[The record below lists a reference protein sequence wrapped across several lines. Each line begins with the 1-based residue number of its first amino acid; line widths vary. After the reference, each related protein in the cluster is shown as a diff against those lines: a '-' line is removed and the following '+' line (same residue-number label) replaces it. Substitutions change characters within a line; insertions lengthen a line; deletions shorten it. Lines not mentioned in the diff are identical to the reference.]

1 MCTRLGQPSPV
12 RRSCPGREKSL
23 AILNI
28 RYATLTDVPALYSLI
43 QEMSEYEHLPF
54 SIAEQ
59 ILAIDGFGVQP
70 RFRAMIAE
78 FDDQPAGRL
87 LLRVI
92 LDISVVIIDSEI
104 MGARKL
110 SAFSPKHHFSPN
122 RAKACPASAGPT
134 ITATLN

>member
-1 MCTRLGQPSPV
+1 MCTRLGQPSRV

-54 SIAEQ
+54 SITEQ

-70 RFRAMIAE
+70 RFRAMIASSMIS
-78 FDDQPAGRL
+78 L
-87 LLRVI
+87 L
-92 LDISVVIIDSEI
+92 D
-104 MGARKL
+104 
-110 SAFSPKHHFSPN
+110 AFFFESYSTF
-122 RAKACPASAGPT
+122 RW
-134 ITATLN
+134 